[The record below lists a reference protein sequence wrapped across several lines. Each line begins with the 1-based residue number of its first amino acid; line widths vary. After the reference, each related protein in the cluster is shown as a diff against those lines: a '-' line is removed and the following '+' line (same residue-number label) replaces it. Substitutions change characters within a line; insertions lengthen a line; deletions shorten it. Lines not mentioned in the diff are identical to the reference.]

1 MRNNFFASKLFT
13 ILASIFFAVIL
24 FFNAS
29 SAALRN
35 QGNSTT
41 GEVYTTTISNVPIE
55 IKYNSDEY
63 FASGYNNTA
72 NVYLTSYNR
81 VQINTEEN
89 PDSRNFYL
97 VVDLSNAKE
106 GTVTMPVR
114 IQQLPNGI
122 NAQIEPTT
130 LTVRLEKKASAEF
143 NVTPLIEQAQLPDGF
158 KVNDIKLS
166 QEKVKVTA
174 GETSIKQ
181 IHAIQAA
188 LPSDA
193 YLNDDYSGTVTLH
206 AVDADGK
213 LLPAQISPAT
223 VQMKVS
229 VEKPSKTVPVNV
241 KKTGTLD
248 QSLSDMKTSLSQKTV
263 TISGEQSA
271 LDKIN
276 SVDATVNISNITE
289 KETVNVDIQ
298 ADGASV
304 KPSQVEVRM
313 TPVKK

>member
-1 MRNNFFASKLFT
+1 
-13 ILASIFFAVIL
+13 
-24 FFNAS
+24 
-29 SAALRN
+29 
-35 QGNSTT
+35 
-41 GEVYTTTISNVPIE
+41 
-55 IKYNSDEY
+55 
-63 FASGYNNTA
+63 
-72 NVYLTSYNR
+72 
-81 VQINTEEN
+81 
-89 PDSRNFYL
+89 
-97 VVDLSNAKE
+97 
-106 GTVTMPVR
+106 
-114 IQQLPNGI
+114 
-122 NAQIEPTT
+122 
-130 LTVRLEKKASAEF
+130 
-143 NVTPLIEQAQLPDGF
+143 
-158 KVNDIKLS
+158 
-166 QEKVKVTA
+166 
-174 GETSIKQ
+174 
-181 IHAIQAA
+181 
-188 LPSDA
+188 
-193 YLNDDYSGTVTLH
+193 TLH

-271 LDKIN
+271 LDKIE

-304 KPSQVEVRM
+304 KPSQVEVTM

>member
-35 QGNSTT
+35 QGSSTT

-166 QEKVKVTA
+166 Q
-174 GETSIKQ
+174 
-181 IHAIQAA
+181 
-188 LPSDA
+188 
-193 YLNDDYSGTVTLH
+193 
-206 AVDADGK
+206 
-213 LLPAQISPAT
+213 
-223 VQMKVS
+223 
-229 VEKPSKTVPVNV
+229 
-241 KKTGTLD
+241 
-248 QSLSDMKTSLSQKTV
+248 
-263 TISGEQSA
+263 
-271 LDKIN
+271 
-276 SVDATVNISNITE
+276 
-289 KETVNVDIQ
+289 
-298 ADGASV
+298 
-304 KPSQVEVRM
+304 
-313 TPVKK
+313 